1 MEMRKKTSP
10 IPVIIACLIV
20 QLCVGILYLWS
31 VFRNPII
38 ATFGMSVANA
48 TMVSSYNIFAF
59 TFGNLLGGI
68 LLDRKGPKITAIIGV
83 VLFSLGIF
91 LTGCLSSKTIGLIN
105 LTYCVMGGLGTGFAY
120 GACLNCL
127 QKWMPHKRG
136 LASGLAVC
144 AFGLS
149 TVLFSPFCSFLMKC
163 FKTGDAT
170 IVTGDAT
177 VATITTNFHGV
188 FFIMAAIFIV
198 FGLGSCLIIKLPSEE
213 YIASLNLPAA
223 QTTDAKSYTL
233 GQAIKTVPFWALVA
247 SMFFIN
253 GVWNVTLPL
262 IKSLGMQRGLTDA
275 AATLAVSV
283 TGITNAAGRLIMA
296 ALSDKIGRVTSIII
310 LSAITVVGG
319 LLMTFVGGVPFA
331 IVVAVLAFAFGGPS
345 SIHAAMSTDF
355 FGPKYSGT
363 NYGVIMLMLGVSSI
377 FFNFLSQTVMGGRVI
392 PTFIVTAIC
401 AVVPILA
408 MIAIKINQKKKQA

>member
-1 MEMRKKTSP
+1 MDTIKPRRTSP
-10 IPVIIACLIV
+10 IPVIIACLVV

-38 ATFGMSVANA
+38 ATFNMSTDAA
-48 TMVSSYNIFAF
+48 TMVSSYNLFAF

-91 LTGCLSSKTIGLIN
+91 LTGLLTEKTIGLIN
-105 LTYCVMGGLGTGFAY
+105 LTYCIMGGLGTGFAY

-149 TVLFSPFCSFLMKC
+149 TVLFSPFCTFLINT
-163 FKTGDAT
+163 FKTGDA
-170 IVTGDAT
+170 VVEGVAT
-177 VATITTNFHGV
+177 VTTNFRGV
-188 FFIMAAIFIV
+188 FFTMSAIFIV
-198 FGLGSCLIIKLPSEE
+198 LGLASCILIKLPNDE
-213 YIASLNLPAA
+213 YIASLRLPAA

-233 GQAIKTVPFWALVA
+233 GQAVRTLPFWALIA
-247 SMFFIN
+247 SVFFIN
-253 GVWNVTLPL
+253 SVWNVSLPL
-262 IKSLGMQRGLTDA
+262 IKSLGMSRGLSDT
-275 AATLAVSV
+275 AATLVVSI

-296 ALSDKIGRVTSIII
+296 ALSDRIGRITSIII
-310 LSAITVVGG
+310 LSVITVVSGF
-319 LLMTFVGGVPFA
+319 LMIFVGGVGFG

-363 NYGVIMLMLGVSSI
+363 NYGVIMLMLGLSSI
-377 FFNFLSQTVMGGRVI
+377 FFNFLSRNIMGGREI
-392 PTFIVTAIC
+392 PTFIVASITAIIP
-401 AVVPILA
+401 AIA
-408 MIAIKINQKKKQA
+408 MIAIKLSMKKKEKQS